1 MTPFIFVLSL
11 LIVLIVGGMCI
22 TFYLYSHGAVG
33 NRFAVPVQYVH
44 NADGS
49 DMVDEDEYA
58 A

>member
-1 MTPFIFVLSL
+1 MTAFIFVLGL
-11 LIVLIVGGMCI
+11 LIVLIAGGMCI
-22 TFYLYSHGAVG
+22 AFYLYRHGAVG
-33 NRFAVPVQYVH
+33 NRFGVSVQRVH